1 MLMTNSMDMASD
13 AETYQALTEEMELKS
28 LCILFHVRS
37 EDLENAGYK
46 LTSDGE
52 CLCFAEEN

>member
-13 AETYQALTEEMELKS
+13 AETYQAFAEEMEHKS

-37 EDLENAGYK
+37 KDLENAGYK